1 MWLLANCQQLILKA
15 LLYSRFLL
23 LLLNKKRRKNKYLF
37 DRNRKAKIGKALFE
51 HIFLI
56 ISIHWYNLY
65 FLKISIDIWG
75 KNHIDK
81 SKKNNLKLNSSKIDK
96 NKGANNLSTNTN
108 IANTD
113 EKVNNPNISK
123 DIIDVNKRADLNLSI
138 NIKNA
143 NNKADDLSIGIIEK
157 NRKTNN
163 LSIGKKKNKRVYNPN
178 IYTKIA
184 KADGQITKS
193 NNAYMS
199 NMVSRSTIC

>member
-1 MWLLANCQQLILKA
+1 MWLLAICQQLILKA
-15 LLYSRFLL
+15 LLYNCFLL
-23 LLLNKKRRKNKYLF
+23 LLLSKKKRKNKYLF
-37 DRNRKAKIGKALFE
+37 DRNRKAKIEKALFE
-51 HIFLI
+51 YIFLI
-56 ISIHWYNLY
+56 ISIHWHNLY
-65 FLKISIDIWG
+65 FLKINIDIWG
-75 KNHIDK
+75 KNHVEK
-81 SKKNNLKLNSSKIDK
+81 SKKNNLKPNSSKIDK
-96 NKGANNLSTNTN
+96 NKGANNPSTNTN
-108 IANTD
+108 TTNTD
-113 EKVNNPNISK
+113 EKANNPNINK

-163 LSIGKKKNKRVYNPN
+163 LGIGRRKNKRVYNPN

-199 NMVSRSTIC
+199 NVVNRSTIC